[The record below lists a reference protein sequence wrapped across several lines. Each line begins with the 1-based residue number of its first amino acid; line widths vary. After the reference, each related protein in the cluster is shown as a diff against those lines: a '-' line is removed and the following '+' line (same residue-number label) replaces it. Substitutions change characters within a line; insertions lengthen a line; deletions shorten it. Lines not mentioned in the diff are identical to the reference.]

1 MNKPLSSAETKKKI
15 EAFRKNSEEIQMFKL
30 SDLSDSVLRQMRSE
44 DAVWVLR
51 AVDHR
56 W

>member
-1 MNKPLSSAETKKKI
+1 MKPLSSAEAKKKI
-15 EAFRKNSEEIQMFKL
+15 EAFRKNIEEIQMFKL
-30 SDLSDSVLRQMRSE
+30 SDLNDSQLRQMKS
-44 DAVWVLR
+44 DQTVWVLR